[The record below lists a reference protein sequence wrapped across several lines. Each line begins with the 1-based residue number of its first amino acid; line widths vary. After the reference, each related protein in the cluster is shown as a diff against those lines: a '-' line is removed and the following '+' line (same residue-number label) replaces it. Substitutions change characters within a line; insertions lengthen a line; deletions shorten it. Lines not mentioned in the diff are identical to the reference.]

1 VGTYTILVDAASA
14 AKDIGKVESLFDETK
29 RKNVVG
35 DFYFYTA
42 VINALI
48 DGYCRKGMVDN
59 ALEIKATMEKIGIDL
74 DNSVTTWSIYML
86 LCNVT

>member
-1 VGTYTILVDAASA
+1 
-14 AKDIGKVESLFDETK
+14 
-29 RKNVVG
+29 
-35 DFYFYTA
+35 
-42 VINALI
+42 
-48 DGYCRKGMVDN
+48 MVDN

>member
-1 VGTYTILVDAASA
+1 MPCASLHAPKGQERLAEVLRIIENEGIEGTVGTYTILVDAASA
-14 AKDIGKVESLFDETK
+14 AKDIDKVESLFDETK

-48 DGYCRKGMVDN
+48 DGYCR
-59 ALEIKATMEKIGIDL
+59 LP
-74 DNSVTTWSIYML
+74 
-86 LCNVT
+86 

>member
-1 VGTYTILVDAASA
+1 MPCASLHAPKGQERLAEVLRIIENEGIEGTVGTYTILVDAASA

-48 DGYCRKGMVDN
+48 DGYCR
-59 ALEIKATMEKIGIDL
+59 LP
-74 DNSVTTWSIYML
+74 
-86 LCNVT
+86 